1 MVPNMQEGEA
11 RHFNF
16 VKFARVLACGL
27 GMELGTV
34 AGGVPALHVCIILL
48 LSVVIAMR

>member
-27 GMELGTV
+27 GMELSTV
-34 AGGVPALHVCIILL
+34 AGGVPALCIILL